1 MEALLIPYSPVAILP
16 ARRVLVLAPHPDDE
30 VFGCG
35 GAIAAHVK
43 AGIPVQVVILTDGGL
58 FGDTALRLDESKT
71 AAGILGYGK
80 PECWSLPDR
89 GVVFG
94 EPLIQRVMQ
103 TVQEGGF
110 DLVYAPSLREIHP
123 DHVQLAQ
130 VALEA
135 VRRLGDGF
143 HLAQYEVGA
152 PLWPHRLLDITPFL
166 SIKLEAMRCFASQL
180 ERQSYDLQIGALN
193 RYRSYTLPKSVE
205 AAEAFRLL
213 AGADL
218 AHSSMVFSGDVNAD
232 DLRQQMTM
240 MWVYP
245 EVQKQVVFYRET
257 LAATADELARNI
269 EALAQRDVEL
279 VRTTEALAQK
289 GVELAR
295 TTEALAQ
302 KGVEL
307 AETRGLVL
315 QLQAEASRLK
325 AEAAG
330 WRDDS
335 AMWQRG
341 AEKLQI
347 EVRNWQGRA
356 DAHFATIE
364 EILSSRSWRITKPL
378 RALSASAM
386 LIRERLASIFARK
399 KA

>member
-152 PLWPHRLLDITPFL
+152 PLWPNRLLDITPFL

-257 LAATADELARNI
+257 LAATADELAR
-269 EALAQRDVEL
+269 
-279 VRTTEALAQK
+279 
-289 GVELAR
+289 